1 MMVTEMVMMITV
13 RMVMIVGEGGDT
25 GDGIGEDDNGSDGR

>member
-1 MMVTEMVMMITV
+1 MMVTEMVMMLTV
-13 RMVMIVGEGGDT
+13 RMVMIVGEGDDT